1 VSVPMAAGGG
11 AGGSVSSS
19 PEQAATITTMKTSGS
34 NRCRTALMLRMCCN
48 GDVPGRLL
56 TLAAALAVALSA
68 LLTAGCGGDEAKSA
82 APPAE
87 PAKAVCPASWKPG
100 WQELAN
106 RIQAPVYCPSWM
118 PDPLTGE
125 LDGDWNNIYSVDD
138 DGSYLAGFTWYEVQ
152 SGEVHVNLR
161 GQRENTEIPV
171 CEDVRT
177 TAGKTTRKKVPCFDD
192 SQGTKQVGP
201 YEVMV
206 YTRNRGADQ
215 WHVLYAWERDGSLY
229 ALSEHVAE
237 PLTYAQVVRNLDRML
252 RGLVLI
258 EPQAA

>member
-1 VSVPMAAGGG
+1 
-11 AGGSVSSS
+11 
-19 PEQAATITTMKTSGS
+19 
-34 NRCRTALMLRMCCN
+34 MCCN
-48 GDVPGRLL
+48 GDVLSRVL
-56 TLAAALAVALSA
+56 TLATALVVALSA
-68 LLTAGCGGDEAKSA
+68 LVSAACGGDEATSA
-82 APPAE
+82 APPAGQ
-87 PAKAVCPASWKPG
+87 AKAVCPAAWKPG

-161 GQRENTEIPV
+161 GQPENTEIPV

-177 TAGKTTRKKVPCFDD
+177 TAGKTTRKQVPCFDD
-192 SQGTKQVGP
+192 PQGTKKVGS
-201 YEVMV
+201 YEVTV

-215 WHVLYAWERDGSLY
+215 WHVLYAWERDGALY

-237 PLTYAQVVRNLDRML
+237 PLSYAQVVKNLDRML

>member
-1 VSVPMAAGGG
+1 
-11 AGGSVSSS
+11 
-19 PEQAATITTMKTSGS
+19 
-34 NRCRTALMLRMCCN
+34 MCCN
-48 GDVPGRLL
+48 GEVLGRIL
-56 TLAAALAVALSA
+56 TLAAALSVALSA
-68 LLTAGCGGDEAKSA
+68 LVSSACSGGGEAKSA
-82 APPAE
+82 ASPAE
-87 PAKAVCPASWKPG
+87 PAKKLCPAAWKPG
-100 WQELAN
+100 WQELAD

-125 LDGDWNNIYSVDD
+125 LDGDWNNIYSVDE

-161 GQRENTEIPV
+161 GQPGNSEIPT
-171 CEDVRT
+171 CQDVRT
-177 TAGKTTRKKVPCFDD
+177 TAGKTTRKNVPCFTD
-192 SQGTKQVGP
+192 SQGTKKVGP
-201 YEVMV
+201 HEVTV

-237 PLTYAQVVRNLDRML
+237 PLSYAQVVKNLDRML

-258 EPQAA
+258 TPQAA